1 MDHAPRRLSLAQRLL
16 HQWSYRLIR
25 SAKLP
30 KGAVP
35 PFLRNLGMRGFYPAR
50 VVDVGANRGSWT
62 AKALT
67 VFPDAAYTLVEPQI
81 EMKAELDALCA
92 KHRNVRWVQAGLAA
106 IDGELPFTLTG
117 RTSST
122 FIVSAEDA
130 RARGFE
136 QRMVPVM
143 TLARLCREVAGGPP
157 DLLKVDAE
165 GFEFEI
171 LKAAG
176 PLLGEIELVLLEL
189 PFFHFSARPGAL
201 LFRDAVM
208 QMADYGYELYD
219 FTAFQKRRH
228 DGALGQAEVAF
239 ARRDGIL
246 RRHKDWA

>member
-1 MDHAPRRLSLAQRLL
+1 MPRRLSLVQRLL
-16 HQWSYRLIR
+16 HQWSHRLIR
-25 SAKLP
+25 SSKLP

-35 PFLRNLGMRGFYPAR
+35 PFLRNLGVRGFYPER
-50 VVDVGANRGSWT
+50 VVDVGANRGRWT

-67 VFPDAAYTLVEPQI
+67 VFPEARYTLVEPQL

-92 KHRNVRWVQAGLAA
+92 RHANVRWVQAGLAA

-143 TLARLCREVAGGPP
+143 TLERLCREVAGGPP
-157 DLLKVDAE
+157 DLLKIDAE

-171 LKAAG
+171 LRAAG

-201 LFRDAVM
+201 LFREAVVR
-208 QMADYGYELYD
+208 MADYGYELYD
-219 FTAFQKRRH
+219 FTAFQKRRY

-246 RRHKDWA
+246 RRHQDWA